1 MKITGSLL
9 KYEAEAILGKILQV
23 RGMKVI
29 LDSDLASIYGV
40 EIRAIN
46 QQVKRNGPRFPD
58 DFSFVLTPA
67 EWNGV
72 QSLRSQNVIL
82 KQGRHRKYLPRVF
95 TEHGAIMAANVLN
108 SARAIEMSVFVV
120 RAFVSMR
127 AALSDTAALA
137 RKLATLE
144 REVKARL
151 DGHDA
156 AIVDV
161 LRRFMEILDPP
172 PLPEPPPK
180 PPIGFGVKEKSA
192 RYGAQKRRVRS

>member
-1 MKITGSLL
+1 MKTKTLAKHDADFIQGR
-9 KYEAEAILGKILQV
+9 ILHI

-67 EWNGV
+67 EWDLV
-72 QSLRSQNVIL
+72 RSLRSQNVIL

-95 TEHGAIMAANVLN
+95 SEHGAIMAANVLN
-108 SARAIEMSVFVV
+108 SARAIEMSVYVV
-120 RAFVSMR
+120 RAFVRMR
-127 AALSDTAALA
+127 EALSDTRELA

-151 DGHDA
+151 DGHDV

-161 LRRFMEILDPP
+161 LRRFMEIIDPP
-172 PLPEPPPK
+172 ALPEPPPK
-180 PPIGFGVKEKSA
+180 PPIGFGMKEKSS
-192 RYGAQKRRVRS
+192 RYGTNQKRS

>member
-1 MKITGSLL
+1 MKTKTLSTYDADLIQ
-9 KYEAEAILGKILQV
+9 GKILQV

-46 QQVKRNGPRFPD
+46 QQVKRNAARFPV

-67 EWNGV
+67 EWNGT

-120 RAFVSMR
+120 RAFVRMR

-151 DGHDA
+151 DTHDA

-161 LRRFMEILDPP
+161 LRRFLEILDPP
-172 PLPEPPPK
+172 TLPDPPPK
-180 PPIGFGVKEKSA
+180 PIGFGVKEKAA
-192 RYGAQKRRVRS
+192 RYRTKRNR